1 MDIKEAKK
9 YGRFGDSLLAH
20 ISPEEAMLL
29 KRLGG
34 SGTLNPKTGLPEFF
48 GFGSIFKAISKPFTA
63 VGSALGTVANTLIGT
78 PVKAI
83 TSPIFGS
90 DVGSALG
97 TAASIAGPLAASYFA
112 APYISSMFGPA
123 TDLGMDL
130 GVKVAGAAQGAEST
144 IPLSA
149 GGLSQYLAP
158 EAIGLP
164 QAGVTALPLPAGEL
178 GGTFTGGLTASEAAK
193 MGAAGLSGLGSSGTE
208 AATAL
213 GALQGT
219 PSMTAALGGPLD
231 LSSTLPTASQIWES
245 ALTSAASPYGYS
257 PMYSMANL
265 GGGGGWWGD
274 LTDWYRNLSGL
285 GKVAVPVA
293 GVGLGANL
301 LGGFMRYGQQQAQNE
316 AVNRMLGEYLSAA
329 QWTPEKRAGMLAGVG
344 GQTAEAIKA
353 GQERAAAT
361 AAASGRGGGYY
372 GRESERLRRAGLET
386 AASALAG
393 TWGPAN
399 ISPAAYEAMGRA
411 QAGAISPLYE
421 TTQGLGG
428 LAGTALPLMA
438 LYSMFGGGK

>member
-48 GFGSIFKAISKPFTA
+48 GFGSIFKAIAKPFTA
-63 VGSALGTVANTLIGT
+63 LGSAINTVVGT

-97 TAASIAGPLAASYFA
+97 TVANIAAPVAAGYFA
-112 APYISSMFGPA
+112 APYISSMFGPT

-130 GVKVAGAAQGAEST
+130 GVKMAETAQGAETT

-149 GGLSQYLAP
+149 TGELARYTTP
-158 EAIGLP
+158 EALGIP
-164 QAGVTALPLPAGEL
+164 QAGVTGLPLPAGEL
-178 GGTFTGGLTASEAAK
+178 GGTVTGGLAPAEAAGTAGAVGA
-193 MGAAGLSGLGSSGTE
+193 GAAGTAGTAGLDTR
-208 AATAL
+208 ALL
-213 GALQGT
+213 GASLLPGTT
-219 PSMTAALGGPLD
+219 PSALAGPLD

-353 GQERAAAT
+353 GQERAAST

-372 GRESERLRRAGLET
+372 GRESERLRRSGLET

-438 LYSMFGGGK
+438 LYSIFGG